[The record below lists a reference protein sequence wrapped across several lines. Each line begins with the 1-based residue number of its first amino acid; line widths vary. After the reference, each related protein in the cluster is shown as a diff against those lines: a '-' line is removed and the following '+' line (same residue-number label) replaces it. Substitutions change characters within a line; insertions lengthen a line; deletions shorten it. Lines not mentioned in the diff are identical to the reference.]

1 MMVLA
6 YCTSLSDLRISLDL
20 MIDNNLYPDYVKR
33 FTNLQGEQKTVIVG
47 RNSKTAVIKINGD
60 SESLCNFEID
70 NDGLDFLAAAEL
82 QILAIGENRGGVD
95 DPYNLVQ
102 QDSDALAIYE
112 RFYPRRQPTD
122 EEDNPVGPTV
132 FNRGVELA
140 RG

>member
-6 YCTSLSDLRISLDL
+6 YCASLSDLRISLDL
-20 MIDNNLYPDYVKR
+20 MIDNNLYPNYVKR
-33 FTNLQGEQKTVIVG
+33 FKNLQGEEKTVIVG

-112 RFYPRRQPTD
+112 RFYPRIQPTD
-122 EEDNPVGPTV
+122 EDDNPVGPTV